1 MGKPSLKWKIV
12 RSVSLLLIAL
22 IAATLVYVGY
32 QADGFVD
39 EQLAAELTRTEQGII
54 LTEQQRLSGLGLS
67 SGLVANFSDL
77 KALLETDAA
86 TIRDFLE
93 SYLQSNQNAD
103 LLIVLDPAGN
113 VLARTDALNLIP
125 VENVE
130 SKWILPILSG
140 RDSVGIL
147 QTPSGA

>member
-77 KALLETDAA
+77 KALRETDAA

-103 LLIVLDPAGN
+103 LLIVLDPSGN